1 MPLQPTTTADNN
13 DFNMISE
20 LSTSSLTPTQIRTG
34 VENGFNFIKSI
45 TNYGTLPNLTTDST
59 SAFLM
64 AQMSGGMI
72 YIPDGTYK
80 ANIVINSDSIFVGES
95 LRNVIIEPYD
105 INKPVISIDRTAV
118 DALQHN
124 FGFIDNITFKGISG
138 VGIGLSLTAKAP
150 AVIKDMKLGRLVFKD
165 LDTGIYTNSSTAAGE
180 IYQLTADVLYFERC
194 TTYAMNCID
203 LNQSTFNA
211 IHIDD
216 TSTASNR
223 FKLSGNNNKI
233 GHLYTSGGVELVSG
247 NGLVIDL
254 LRFEA
259 VKASRLVTNS
269 NAMIKYNMTSST
281 IKTIMIQTCGES
293 GTKLNSVLFLTK
305 LGLVIGEINIFGTNY
320 ITYLLDNLLSATGS
334 GLSIGKS
341 DVITQYSLPSTYS
354 TLSVVM
360 RSKKLNLRNIL
371 HTDGNT
377 YDYIGTSRSVKRV
390 DTLADLR
397 AIIVPDDTVH
407 ATGYYTKGDGAFE
420 SNNFEWDSTSVED
433 DNGGTIIKLTAVVTG
448 RYKLK
453 INDYINIKVFGGM
466 EGPNVNNS
474 PYIQSC
480 EIFCYTNGKSMRASD
495 GTYGMSDEV
504 KIRCNFSGVGL
515 NTIFRPNGNLLT
527 GSIITKYK
535 TEYNYGKS
543 IIAYEATINAMFN
556 LDEAPDYINISN
568 FRIESGV
575 YTDTDAKLST
585 IPNVTGFRG
594 VRKDGVFNASAFNRS
609 RFQNIYVNGV
619 HTCMDITGFILEFD
633 NVLMRNS
640 KIGLVGSEL
649 NNVNGVIK
657 MENVRQPFN
666 LYDCGQFNLT
676 SFLNEGGLTWLPS
689 EFDRVTSFKIDG
701 MYLEGGQYDESLFNF
716 GMRIPYDT
724 SIAQNH
730 MLCTNVS
737 LLDSTNVIQSNTKNK
752 YTVKCDYV
760 DGITISGRI
769 AYINDNVIS
778 YTNNTTNIDIT
789 GVDKTKINYCMT
801 YPQNT
806 KYINYI
812 PNHDMKYFSNGT
824 MSGVYNSHVGV
835 TLTHHESDNG
845 IKPVTGD
852 KFIKVTK
859 NTASTSDRFNIEL
872 RSPFIKNYFK
882 TNDTIT
888 VGVWVYVPLQDYDV
902 STTANNVYIAFA
914 LQDVINGTSYSTQRS
929 IRRYDEWVFTT
940 VTATVV
946 KETCDLIIINMF
958 FSNGITKNIG
968 QYFYIDSIYLING
981 TNGAAA
987 LYDGNFENNKS
998 PFGYDN
1004 GKSMTYST
1012 FGQTSLSGFYT
1023 NTKIGDLIN
1032 NWNSA
1037 TGAYEYLYV
1046 TSDSLRMY
1054 QNTYTYKGIP
1064 AILPTSNNG
1073 VGTVWNNA
1081 GVITIGS

>member
-72 YIPDGTYK
+72 YIPNGTYK

-105 INKPVISIDRTAV
+105 ITKPVISIDRTAV

-138 VGIGLSLTAKAP
+138 VGIGLSLAAKAP

-254 LRFEA
+254 LCFEA

-354 TLSVVM
+354 TLSTIVKT
-360 RSKKLNLRNIL
+360 KKMILRNIL
-371 HTDGNT
+371 HTNGNV
-377 YDYIGTSRSVKRV
+377 YDYVGTSRSIKRV

-407 ATGYYTKGDGAFE
+407 ATGYYIKGDGAFE

-448 RYKLK
+448 RYKLNTKRFVTPEMFGAVGDRIVDDTVNINKTLLVHKNVVFRNKYLIDPLTSIVLQSNSTLYFFGSEFYAKASSFSTTNIILIKDVINVECFGK
-453 INDYINIKVFGGM
+453 IKVYGERNTHIGTSGEWGMGVSIFGDCDNINIDTIEAYDCWGDGVYISAPDSSPSPKNITINKIYSKNNRRQGVSIVACDGVFINSIYAAYTNGTAPEAGIDFEPNTTEIKNVTILHLHTDYNNGNGIQFAKVFTNSSISNINIYKITSNYNLKNGI
-466 EGPNVNNS
+466 EGYKFKDLTIGDITCEYNSLNGFSMTRDVENLTVNKGKLDNNGLRGLSIILSSQVNNS
-474 PYIQSC
+474 KNITFYNTTCNNNNTSNSSQDGARIEVMSGTLSRVKFYNCDFADTQTVHLQRYGFTSSP
-480 EIFCYTNGKSMRASD
+480 TNLTGLFFD
-495 GTYGMSDEV
+495 QNCT
-504 KIRCNFSGVGL
+504 FSG
-515 NTIFRPNGNLLT
+515 NTTGDYLIDSSFDTLFKGTQTKKYGSTASRPTADIGEQYFDTTIGKPIWWNGT
-527 GSIITKYK
+527 FWKDG
-535 TEYNYGKS
+535 
-543 IIAYEATINAMFN
+543 
-556 LDEAPDYINISN
+556 
-568 FRIESGV
+568 SGV
-575 YTDTDAKLST
+575 
-585 IPNVTGFRG
+585 NV
-594 VRKDGVFNASAFNRS
+594 
-609 RFQNIYVNGV
+609 
-619 HTCMDITGFILEFD
+619 
-633 NVLMRNS
+633 
-640 KIGLVGSEL
+640 
-649 NNVNGVIK
+649 
-657 MENVRQPFN
+657 
-666 LYDCGQFNLT
+666 
-676 SFLNEGGLTWLPS
+676 
-689 EFDRVTSFKIDG
+689 
-701 MYLEGGQYDESLFNF
+701 
-716 GMRIPYDT
+716 
-724 SIAQNH
+724 
-730 MLCTNVS
+730 
-737 LLDSTNVIQSNTKNK
+737 
-752 YTVKCDYV
+752 
-760 DGITISGRI
+760 
-769 AYINDNVIS
+769 
-778 YTNNTTNIDIT
+778 
-789 GVDKTKINYCMT
+789 
-801 YPQNT
+801 
-806 KYINYI
+806 
-812 PNHDMKYFSNGT
+812 
-824 MSGVYNSHVGV
+824 
-835 TLTHHESDNG
+835 
-845 IKPVTGD
+845 
-852 KFIKVTK
+852 
-859 NTASTSDRFNIEL
+859 
-872 RSPFIKNYFK
+872 
-882 TNDTIT
+882 
-888 VGVWVYVPLQDYDV
+888 
-902 STTANNVYIAFA
+902 
-914 LQDVINGTSYSTQRS
+914 
-929 IRRYDEWVFTT
+929 
-940 VTATVV
+940 
-946 KETCDLIIINMF
+946 
-958 FSNGITKNIG
+958 
-968 QYFYIDSIYLING
+968 
-981 TNGAAA
+981 
-987 LYDGNFENNKS
+987 
-998 PFGYDN
+998 
-1004 GKSMTYST
+1004 
-1012 FGQTSLSGFYT
+1012 
-1023 NTKIGDLIN
+1023 
-1032 NWNSA
+1032 
-1037 TGAYEYLYV
+1037 
-1046 TSDSLRMY
+1046 
-1054 QNTYTYKGIP
+1054 
-1064 AILPTSNNG
+1064 
-1073 VGTVWNNA
+1073 
-1081 GVITIGS
+1081 